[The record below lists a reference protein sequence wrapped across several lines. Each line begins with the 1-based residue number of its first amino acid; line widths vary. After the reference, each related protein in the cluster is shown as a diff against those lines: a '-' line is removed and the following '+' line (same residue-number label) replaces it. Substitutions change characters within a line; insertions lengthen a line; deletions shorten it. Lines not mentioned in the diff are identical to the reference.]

1 MIVIGLTG
9 SIGTGK
15 STTTQMFAEES
26 VPTTSADEIVHE
38 LYAGRAAPLVEEAFP
53 GTVMR
58 GVVDRAALSAVV
70 LGRPGAM
77 RRLEEIVH
85 PLVREEED
93 AFVLR
98 CRAAGAPLALIDIP
112 LLFETGA
119 EVRVDKIVVV
129 SCAPEL
135 QRARV
140 LARPGMTPEKFGA
153 ILRRQMPDSEKRAR
167 ADYVIETDHGIE
179 PARAEVRRIIAELT
193 AKQGT

>member
-38 LYAGRAAPLVEEAFP
+38 LYAGRAAPLIEEAFP

-119 EVRVDKIVVV
+119 EARVDKIVVV